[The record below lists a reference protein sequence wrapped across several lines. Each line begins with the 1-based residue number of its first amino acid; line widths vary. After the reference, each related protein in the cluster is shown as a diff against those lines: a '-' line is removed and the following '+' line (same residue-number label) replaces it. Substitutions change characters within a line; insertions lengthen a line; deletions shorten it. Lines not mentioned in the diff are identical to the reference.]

1 MLPAL
6 SPWLPQNLG
15 EMNDIAPF
23 VCGAVVGDTML
34 LPGETTRLILTVD
47 EEFCD
52 PDNIVFS
59 LGSMLGEL
67 EF

>member
-1 MLPAL
+1 MD
-6 SPWLPQNLG
+6 
-15 EMNDIAPF
+15 DIAHI
-23 VCGAVVGDTML
+23 VRGAVVGDTML
-34 LPGETTRLILTVD
+34 LPEETTRLILTVD

-59 LGSMLGEL
+59 LGSMLGEM